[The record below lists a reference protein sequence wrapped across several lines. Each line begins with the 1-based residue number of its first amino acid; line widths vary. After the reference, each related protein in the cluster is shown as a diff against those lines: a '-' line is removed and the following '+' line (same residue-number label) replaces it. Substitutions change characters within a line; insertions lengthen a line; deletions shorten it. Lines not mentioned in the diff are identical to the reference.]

1 MKSQLTY
8 KRIGLFTLAALACVS
23 LMGCTPTSEAIE
35 KRESKT
41 ETEPAPTAESSVEMN
56 IKTIEAVLKEELNG
70 PDIEYVQ
77 LADAAMGGINDPNS
91 VKQKENEMK
100 LLSYVK
106 EKYQPYF
113 TDGGIER
120 ARSTNMMFQYHSQ
133 YVFDE
138 EYEIRLLDS
147 EVKQSEIDTA
157 SNQYHFKATVELIT
171 PGEETSQHELE
182 GKAIFS
188 KKEGKIGDFVLGQ
201 KDPTL
206 SKKIFEL
213 VEGE

>member
-1 MKSQLTY
+1 MKSQLTN
-8 KRIGLFTLAALACVS
+8 KRIGLVTTLALACVIAT
-23 LMGCTPTSEAIE
+23 GCTQQGEANEGKKSEVVA
-35 KRESKT
+35 
-41 ETEPAPTAESSVEMN
+41 ETATTVSSVEKN
-56 IKTIEAVLKEELNG
+56 IQIVEAVLQQELNS
-70 PDIEYVQ
+70 PDEKYIH
-77 LADAAMGGINDPNS
+77 LAGAAMGGIEEPDS
-91 VKQKENEMK
+91 VIQKENEMK

-120 ARSTNMMFQYHSQ
+120 ARSTNMIFQYHSQ
-133 YVFDE
+133 YVIDE

-188 KKEGKIGDFVLGQ
+188 KKEGKIGDFVIGQ